1 MALPRIRP
9 REEAVCGTMRGMD
22 SDGIASFDTA
32 VGWCAVAWRGGT
44 LLGVQLPEGGADAT
58 RRRLAR
64 RFPHAGAAEPAPS
77 IRAVIAAIQAMLRGE
92 RVDLSDVPVALEA
105 LPEFDRAVYARAR
118 AIPFGRVATYGEIAA
133 DLGDPT
139 ASRDVGAALGRNP
152 VPLIVPCHRV
162 VAAGGRLGGFS
173 AAGGTITK
181 RRLLEIERARFGT
194 GPDLFD

>member
-1 MALPRIRP
+1 MARCAAWTLTASRRSTPRSAAVP
-9 REEAVCGTMRGMD
+9 SPGEAAR
-22 SDGIASFDTA
+22 S
-32 VGWCAVAWRGGT
+32 
-44 LLGVQLPEGGADAT
+44 LGVQLPEGGADAT

-133 DLGDPT
+133 D
-139 ASRDVGAALGRNP
+139 
-152 VPLIVPCHRV
+152 HR
-162 VAAGGRLGGFS
+162 
-173 AAGGTITK
+173 
-181 RRLLEIERARFGT
+181 
-194 GPDLFD
+194 